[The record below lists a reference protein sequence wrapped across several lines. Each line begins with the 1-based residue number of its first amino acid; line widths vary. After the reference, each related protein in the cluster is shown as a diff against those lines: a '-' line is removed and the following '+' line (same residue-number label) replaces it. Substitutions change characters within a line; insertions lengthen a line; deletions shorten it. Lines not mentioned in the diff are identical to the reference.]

1 MPDIDTIAVIGTGT
15 MGRGIAQTLAVAGY
29 SVLVFDQRAEAA
41 QAAVDFAA
49 QMLDRAADKAK
60 MTRQDAQNAKD
71 RLRVVEQLSDLA
83 LAQMAVEAI
92 AESLDAKQALF
103 ARLEDILGD
112 DAVLA
117 TNTSSLSVSAIA
129 AGVKAPDHVV
139 GLHFFNP
146 VPLMKVVEVI
156 PGLRTSDAAR
166 DAALSVAE
174 RIGYRAILCKDAPGF
189 LINHAGRGLLTE
201 GLRIVQ
207 ECLASEADV
216 DRVMREGAGF
226 RMGPFELLDL
236 TGLDV
241 SYPVLQ
247 LIYGQFH
254 QEPRYRPGVHLAARV
269 AAGLHGRKTF
279 EGFYPYED
287 GRRVDPQETPPPDAA
302 FPRLWV
308 PPEMRDDLGGLLNAL
323 TRAGSVIAETPEG
336 AVCLVAPYGW
346 DASETAIRLGRNPAR
361 VVGIDPLTIDS
372 PRVTIMG
379 TLVTGP
385 ALYDGLHRALLAAG
399 KKVTRMADSPGFV
412 AQRVLAMI
420 VNTGC
425 EIAQMRIASPADIDD
440 GVRLGLGYPKGPL
453 ALGDSL
459 GPQRVLDILD
469 ALLCQTGDPRYRPSQ
484 YLRQR
489 ARLGMALAG

>member
-1 MPDIDTIAVIGTGT
+1 MTDIIAVIGTGT

-29 SVLVFDQRAEAA
+29 SVLVYDQRPEAA
-41 QAAVDFAA
+41 VAAVDFAVG
-49 QMLDRAADKAK
+49 MLDRAAEKGRMTAQVAEAAK
-60 MTRQDAQNAKD
+60 S
-71 RLRVVEQLSDLA
+71 RLSVVETLADLA
-83 LAQMAVEAI
+83 PAQMAIEAI

-103 ARLEDILGD
+103 ADLESFLGPE
-112 DAVLA
+112 AVLA

-129 AGVKAPDHVV
+129 AGVQAPDRVV

-166 DAALSVAE
+166 DAALKVAE
-174 RIGYRAILCKDAPGF
+174 RIGYRAILCRDAPGF

-201 GLRIVQ
+201 GSRIVQ
-207 ECLASEADV
+207 DCLASEADV
-216 DRVMREGAGF
+216 DRVMRDSLEF

-269 AAGLHGRKTF
+269 AAGLHGRKTG
-279 EGFYPYED
+279 EGFYRYD
-287 GRRVDPQETPPPDAA
+287 GSRRIDPPEVTPPDARVL
-302 FPRLWV
+302 PLWV
-308 PPEMRDDLGGLLNAL
+308 PPEMEDVLAPLLGLMETEISDTPDGALCLLAPLGRDA
-323 TRAGSVIAETPEG
+323 T
-336 AVCLVAPYGW
+336 
-346 DASETAIRLGRNPAR
+346 ETALRLGLDPAR
-361 VVGIDPLTIDS
+361 VMAIDPLTVDS
-372 PRVTIMG
+372 PRVTIMPTPATEPDLCHALHS
-379 TLVTGP
+379 TL
-385 ALYDGLHRALLAAG
+385 LRAG
-399 KKVTRMADSPGFV
+399 KKVTCIADSPGFI
-412 AQRVLAMI
+412 AQRMLAMI

-425 EIAQMRIASPADIDD
+425 EIAQMQIASPADIDD
-440 GVRLGLGYPKGPL
+440 GVRLGLGYPQGPL

-459 GPQRVLDILD
+459 GPLRVLEILT
-469 ALLCQTGDPRYRPSQ
+469 ALQDQTGDPRYRPSQ

-489 ARLGMALAG
+489 ARLGLPLAA